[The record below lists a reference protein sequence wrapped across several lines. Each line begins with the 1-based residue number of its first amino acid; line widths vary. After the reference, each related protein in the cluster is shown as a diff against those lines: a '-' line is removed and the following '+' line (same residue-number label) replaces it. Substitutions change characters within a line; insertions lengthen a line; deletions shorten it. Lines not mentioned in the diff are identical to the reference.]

1 MKRRLSQSLTSDRK
15 VGRRCPGNSE
25 WEDAAQTTG
34 VLEKSVWGKGWGKDA
49 GRELGLPPHMGYL
62 QRGQSA

>member
-1 MKRRLSQSLTSDRK
+1 MIGKWGEGAQGTQS
-15 VGRRCPGNSE
+15 G
-25 WEDAAQTTG
+25 EDAAQTTG